1 MDWNTKIEMVKA
13 LNKGNYEQAVSIF
26 SQDENW
32 DSQAIDMFITGFNLS
47 EHRLLE
53 PLKERILNTDSED
66 LSFRASLRWET
77 IREAFKGNIKFKK

>member
-13 LNKGNYEQAVSIF
+13 LNNGNYEQAVSIF
-26 SQDENW
+26 SQDEDW

-47 EHRLLE
+47 EYRLLE
-53 PLKERILNTDSED
+53 PLKERILNTDSEY
-66 LSFRASLRWET
+66 LPLRAALRWET

>member
-1 MDWNTKIEMVKA
+1 MDWNTKIKMVEA

-26 SQDENW
+26 SQDKDW

-53 PLKERILNTDSED
+53 PLKERILNTDSEY
-66 LSFRASLRWET
+66 LSSGAALRWET
-77 IREAFKGNIKFKK
+77 IREAFKGNIKFKR